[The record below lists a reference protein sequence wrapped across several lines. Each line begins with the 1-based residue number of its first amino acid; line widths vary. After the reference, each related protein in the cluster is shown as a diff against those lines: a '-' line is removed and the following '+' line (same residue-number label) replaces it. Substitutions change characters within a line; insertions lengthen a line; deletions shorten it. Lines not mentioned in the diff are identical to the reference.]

1 MPYSSSAYA
10 RLLFQ
15 LLFQERSGIALRFL
29 LYHLFR
35 GAGKQD
41 LAAFTTAFGTH
52 VDQVVGAFDDVEVML
67 DDDDG
72 VALFHQL
79 VQDTQKNTDVFEM
92 KTGCR
97 PVNIMYCLYP
107 F

>member
-1 MPYSSSAYA
+1 MIPFVHANPFGIVHS
-10 RLLFQ
+10 LFLQ
-15 LLFQERSGIALRFL
+15 FLFQERSGIALRFL

-41 LAAFTTAFGTH
+41 LTAFTAAFGAH

-72 VALFHQL
+72 VALFHQF

-97 PVNIMYCLYP
+97 FVQYI
-107 F
+107 